1 MTKITKKF
9 FIISLVILS
18 GIYLCLRLY
27 KFEEKTTYHL
37 DQGLHLLESWEMVEN
52 RDIRLIGPM
61 VSSKTFLDR
70 GFFIGPQYYYVLA
83 ILGLLMDWNPIS
95 IDLFLMILELGFVL
109 YFVFWV
115 LKKFGMVE
123 ALAVMSLF
131 TFSRFFII
139 HSRFFWN
146 PHFLLPLGILAIISL
161 DKYINEKKLKY
172 LAYFSF
178 LWGLAFGFHYAAIL
192 WGIPLLL
199 ILVKNKMFWNK
210 NTFFVLPIFF
220 VLGDL
225 PWVIF
230 ELRNNFYNI
239 KTIWWA
245 MTQSADGSNMEPH
258 YLVYPL
264 VIFALCWLIK
274 VISTVKIRKLSLVI
288 LVVVAISLIQIYLI
302 RDPMPYGHPKG
313 WNYVIEKETIKK
325 ILVGGCPK
333 KFNVASTVSGDTRSY
348 DLRFLL
354 IQNGCEPMNVDKYP
368 EAEKLFLVAP
378 KNRPP
383 KEESVWEVSSLK
395 KFKINREE
403 DLSSDIVFYEL
414 EKL

>member
-1 MTKITKKF
+1 
-9 FIISLVILS
+9 LS
-18 GIYLCLRLY
+18 GIYLYLRLY
-27 KFEEKTTYHL
+27 KFEERTTYHL

-83 ILGLLMDWNPIS
+83 FLGLLTSWNPIS
-95 IDLFLMILELGFVL
+95 IDLLLMILEFGSVL
-109 YFVFWV
+109 YFVFWIS
-115 LKKFGMVE
+115 KKFGMTE
-123 ALAVMSLF
+123 ALTVMSLF

-146 PHFLLPLGILAIISL
+146 PHFLLPLGILAIIFL
-161 DKYINEKKLKY
+161 VDYVNKKETKY
-172 LAYFSF
+172 LIGFSL

-199 ILVKNKMFWNK
+199 ILIKNKMFWNK
-210 NTFFVLPIFF
+210 NTFLILPTFF

-225 PWVIF
+225 PWVVF

-264 VIFALCWLIK
+264 VIFFLYWLVKKIFIIK
-274 VISTVKIRKLSLVI
+274 KRKLSLVI
-288 LVVVAISLIQIYLI
+288 LGVVAISLAQVYLI
-302 RDPMPYGHPKG
+302 KDPMPYGHPKG
-313 WNYVIEKETIKK
+313 WNFVVEKETIKK
-325 ILVGGCPK
+325 ILVGGCLK
-333 KFNVASTVSGDTRSY
+333 NFNVASTVSGDTRSY

-354 IQNGCEPMNVDKYP
+354 IQNGCKPMNVDKYP

-383 KEESVWEVSSLK
+383 KEETVWEVSSLK
-395 KFKINREE
+395 NFKINREE
-403 DLSSDIVFYEL
+403 SLSSEIVFYEL
-414 EKL
+414 EKI